1 MIRIVVLTSTI
12 SVFMYVNIYVYIY
25 IYTCIHIYTY
35 SVDNATT
42 LNLLRSRN
50 GVIEAVILILVV
62 VAFLEMLQ

>member
-12 SVFMYVNIYVYIY
+12 SVFMYVNIYIY